1 MINLLIVE
9 DNEKLRLAL
18 SKGFSNINNIK
29 VLHVCDTGEEAF
41 NYCLQNLNVSVVL
54 MDVQLAGIWNG
65 IETAIELRKEFPRI
79 PIIFYSIQDDE
90 NYFKDFCNSGILTHY
105 AYVRKSNYLLPEML
119 IPLILDSIAGLSFID
134 PDIEVKVKEVKIK
147 EKNSPMALLEPN
159 EQKVAKMIAYGMTN
173 EQIAERMGFKDK
185 RTISRINGQ
194 IYTMWNLNKNPTDDK
209 VARTRA
215 SIIYNKNMLIE
226 WDEQGNAYYLDE
238 NRQRKLIPFDEI

>member
-9 DNEKLRLAL
+9 DNENLRLAL
-18 SKGFSNINNIK
+18 SKGFSNVKNVN
-29 VLHVCDTGEEAF
+29 VVYSCESGEKAF
-41 NYCLQNLNVSVVL
+41 NFCLENMNISIIL
-54 MDVQLAGIWNG
+54 MDVQLAGVWNG
-65 IETAIELRKEFPRI
+65 IETAIELRKEFPRL
-79 PIIFYSIQDDE
+79 PIVFYSIQDDE

-105 AYVRKSNYLLPEML
+105 AYVRKSNYLLPEMILPLL
-119 IPLILDSIAGLSFID
+119 IDSISGLSFID
-134 PDIEVKVKEVKIK
+134 PDIEVKVKEVRNK
-147 EKNSPMALLEPN
+147 EKNSPISLLEPN

-215 SIIYNKNMLIE
+215 SIIYNKNIMIE
-226 WDEQGNAYYLDE
+226 WDENGIAYYIDE
-238 NRQRKLIPFDEI
+238 NRKRQKINID